1 MKTKYKLLIF
11 FTSFGYGV
19 VAPVLSLL
27 LSAHGCPTGMLGVA
41 FGAFA
46 AVVIAAEVPSG
57 VFADLHGRKVSFLI
71 SCALSAVSGAVLLL
85 ARSFPAAV
93 AGLMLFGLAAAFS
106 SGSAEA
112 LIVDETLLERGQDAL
127 GKTVASIAAYQC
139 AGIAAGSL
147 LGGYLPNDGAY
158 TVHLA
163 VRISLALACAVFA
176 AVVLKETARGQKKQ
190 GGLLKAH
197 LGQMVRIMKQKRA
210 LTAVFL
216 VIFAVTVT
224 QAMVEMYWQPG
235 LISLSGG
242 VAQSYLGY
250 ICAGGYVA
258 TTLGCALMGRANLKA
273 QRRQWIAYIGLGA
286 AFAVLVYAM
295 AAQTGPL
302 WFAVCYVLL
311 YFSIG
316 LMAVPEQTIVN
327 THATNDVRASVMS
340 VVSFFSRA
348 GALIS
353 GVVSSALLLKTQ
365 IGPMWQIGAAFTGVC
380 LLAVGVS
387 VIVSLEKSAASEETP
402 AEG

>member
-147 LGGYLPNDGAY
+147 SADICP
-158 TVHLA
+158 T
-163 VRISLALACAVFA
+163 
-176 AVVLKETARGQKKQ
+176 TARIRCT
-190 GGLLKAH
+190 LPSASRLRSPA
-197 LGQMVRIMKQKRA
+197 
-210 LTAVFL
+210 
-216 VIFAVTVT
+216 
-224 QAMVEMYWQPG
+224 P
-235 LISLSGG
+235 
-242 VAQSYLGY
+242 YL
-250 ICAGGYVA
+250 
-258 TTLGCALMGRANLKA
+258 
-273 QRRQWIAYIGLGA
+273 RRW
-286 AFAVLVYAM
+286 
-295 AAQTGPL
+295 
-302 WFAVCYVLL
+302 C
-311 YFSIG
+311 
-316 LMAVPEQTIVN
+316 
-327 THATNDVRASVMS
+327 
-340 VVSFFSRA
+340 
-348 GALIS
+348 
-353 GVVSSALLLKTQ
+353 
-365 IGPMWQIGAAFTGVC
+365 
-380 LLAVGVS
+380 
-387 VIVSLEKSAASEETP
+387 
-402 AEG
+402 